1 MPSRSPDDESLKEFS
16 NSLKELMELQKQIDE
31 SAYDTVKNVRTLVD
45 HRAEYAPVRAADYP
59 DHDAEYYDGTGK
71 DLAAEGVGTLGDFE
85 DAAFSHRNPDKHA
98 FVRLGLAEDG
108 TIGAMWFRL
117 GQASSL
123 ALHSWLEDGRTLVT
137 GRAASE
143 SHVPN
148 RPEVVSERV
157 GLETSARDL
166 ARRHRS
172 RVGAAGSLPR
182 LLRGLDDLLAAY
194 ATDEEASATFRE
206 REGLAL
212 FEPMFRANL
221 GDRYDEE
228 GEPLV
233 RAIRDHPEWWTGEAG
248 ALHLMFLASREDD
261 GRSHLTTAGLMMHR
275 LPELQMKAVA
285 GNHSRAAR
293 FLMSVVARKLARDV
307 AERPLLAGLELA
319 LTRADVALPN
329 QFVALGRYPEV
340 EVEEKGPARVQLVLE
355 GFGGNRGLF
364 SLFKSDPGELLHL
377 VPPADYQGNKDEWLR
392 EACRRLGQD
401 APAPLVPD
409 ALEAQMQA
417 ASRTAKETLG
427 EFRERFQRGLPADHT
442 LVIKVGLTTTQ
453 GGREYV
459 WIKVGNWTQG
469 GVLIGNLETEP
480 HDVPGL
486 KHGQEMRVPEAEVF
500 DRAIFSKEQ
509 GMVEVALTDIVAQEF
524 GVDL

>member
-1 MPSRSPDDESLKEFS
+1 
-16 NSLKELMELQKQIDE
+16 MELQKQIDE
-31 SAYDTVKNVRTLVD
+31 SAHDTVKNVRTLVD
-45 HRAEYAPVRAADYP
+45 HQAEYAPVRAADYP
-59 DHDAEYYDGTGK
+59 DHDVAYYDGTGK
-71 DLAAEGVGTLGDFE
+71 DLAAEGIGRLGDFE
-85 DAAFSHRNPDKHA
+85 DTAFGRRNPDKHV
-98 FVRLGLAEDG
+98 FVRLGLAKDG

-137 GRAASE
+137 FRAASE

-148 RPEVVSERV
+148 RPEVASERV
-157 GLETSARDL
+157 GLETSVRDL

-172 RVGAAGSLPR
+172 RVGAAGALPH

-194 ATDEEASATFRE
+194 AADEEVTARFRE
-206 REGLAL
+206 REGIAL

-233 RAIRDHPEWWTGEAG
+233 QAIRDHPEWWTGQAPQASHSAE

-261 GRSHLTTAGLMMHR
+261 GRSHLTTAGLMMHG

-285 GNHSRAAR
+285 GNHCRAAR

-307 AERPLLAGLELA
+307 AERPLPAGLELA

-329 QFVALGRYPEV
+329 QFVALGGYPEV
-340 EVEEKGPARVQLVLE
+340 EAEAEEPARVRLMLK
-355 GFGGNRGLF
+355 G
-364 SLFKSDPGELLHL
+364 LLHP
-377 VPPADYQGNKDEWLR
+377 VPPADYQGTKDEWLR
-392 EACRRLGQD
+392 ETCRRLGQD
-401 APAPLVPD
+401 APAPLSPD

-417 ASRTAKETLG
+417 ASRRARETLG
-427 EFRERFQRGLPADHT
+427 EVHKRFRAGLPNDQA
-442 LVIKVGLTTTQ
+442 LVIKLGLETTR

-459 WIKVGNWTQG
+459 WIKVRDWTPD
-469 GVLIGNLETEP
+469 GVLIGTLETEP
-480 HDVPGL
+480 HEVPGL
-486 KHGQEMRVPEAEVF
+486 KHGQEMQVPEAEVF